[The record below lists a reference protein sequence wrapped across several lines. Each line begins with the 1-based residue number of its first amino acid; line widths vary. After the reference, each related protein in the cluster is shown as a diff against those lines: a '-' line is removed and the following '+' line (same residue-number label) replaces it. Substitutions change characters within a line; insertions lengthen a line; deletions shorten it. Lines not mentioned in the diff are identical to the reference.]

1 MAEVSLTIGDVDQD
15 QLRAAGIQIDYNE
28 VTITR
33 RVFRDG
39 GSEYSSTKRR
49 AA

>member
-1 MAEVSLTIGDVDQD
+1 MAEVSMTFADCEK
-15 QLRAAGIQIDYNE
+15 QLGTEFNE
-28 VTITR
+28 MRITR

-39 GSEYSSTKRR
+39 GSEYEINKNPLP